1 MRFLAIAALAIMPA
15 AAEAA
20 TYTLSGSGVTGC
32 TAGEFEDCSRFDG
45 ASLDGKIIIKG
56 ARLGG
61 LAWRNLVWEVNGAG
75 ESVGLPLRLLNLAL
89 PDPNSIPGFPR
100 TLEDSFNAPLN
111 SSRFSL
117 RTGRRG
123 QVLNWSLE
131 ILNGPPD
138 YMLGSDGMTLYAGD
152 AVWRGTGGTLTRGG
166 NPHPQAAAPHVAEAP
181 IPAAGMLLLGGMG
194 LLGFMKLPRRRG

>member
-89 PDPNSIPGFPR
+89 PELNTGIPAHLGGQLQRSAEQFPLLAANR
-100 TLEDSFNAPLN
+100 TPGASP
-111 SSRFSL
+111 
-117 RTGRRG
+117 G
-123 QVLNWSLE
+123 VV
-131 ILNGPPD
+131 
-138 YMLGSDGMTLYAGD
+138 AGD
-152 AVWRGTGGTLTRGG
+152 PER
-166 NPHPQAAAPHVAEAP
+166 
-181 IPAAGMLLLGGMG
+181 PAG
-194 LLGFMKLPRRRG
+194 LHARL